1 MGEFVTQEQCSERM
15 SRMHSRMDTVME
27 GFIEVKNDIKWIKRL
42 LAIIAILAGKYM
54 FGVDIS
60 GVFGL

>member
-1 MGEFVTQEQCSERM
+1 M